1 MKNIIQ
7 ILVALFAVVF
17 FSCTGPSVSKEQGNP
32 LLSEYKTPFQVPPFD
47 KIQNAHFKPALDS
60 GIVALRTDIEA
71 IISNPEDPD
80 FENTIEA
87 LEYSGMLL
95 DRVQNVFGNLRSAN
109 TNDSIQLIA
118 KEMAPEISKVYDDIY
133 LNQQLFER
141 VNKVYNGR
149 TALDLSP
156 EQEKLLEET
165 YKTFV
170 RRGANLP
177 ADAKEQLRSI
187 NEQLSLL
194 TLEFGENI
202 LTETNNFQ
210 MVVEDEAQLAGL
222 PENVIKSGAEAASE
236 EGMDGKWL
244 FTVHKPSMLPF
255 LQYSEVRPLRE
266 KLFKAYMN
274 LGNNNNEYDNKEV
287 LKKMVNLRIDR
298 ANLLGYESHADYV
311 LADRMAENPENVYD
325 LITEIWTS
333 ALPVAK
339 KEAELLQEMIYKE
352 GHDFKLQ
359 PWDWWYYAEKV
370 RKAEYDLDEE
380 QLRPYFKL
388 ENVREGVFGLANRLF
403 GLTFEEIRDIPKPHP
418 DANAFEVKEEDG
430 SHVGIL
436 FMDFHPRQ
444 SKRGG
449 AWMSSYRKQYQH
461 DGEYIHPVITNVCNF
476 SKPTGNKPALLSLD
490 EVHTLFHEFGH
501 ALHGLLSDCTYPSLS
516 GTAVPRDFVELPSQI
531 MENWVLEPEL
541 LKSYAKHYETGEV
554 IPDSLISKIKESALF
569 NQGFA
574 MAEYLAASFLDMDY
588 HTLTEPLTEDVLAFE
603 MNAMDE
609 IGLID
614 EIIPRYR
621 STYFRH
627 IFASGYSAGYYS
639 YIWAEV
645 LDADAYEAF
654 KENGIFDKETAR
666 AFRENILARGGT
678 QDPMMLYKQF
688 RGDEPNINAL
698 LKRKGLVKK
707 SDIKGDDNVL

>member
-1 MKNIIQ
+1 MKHKVE
-7 ILVALFAVVF
+7 ILIAFLVFALF
-17 FSCTGPSVSKEQGNP
+17 SCSGPTVSEKSGNP
-32 LLSEYKTPFQVPPFD
+32 LLTEYETPYQVPPFD
-47 KIQNAHFKPALDS
+47 KIHNAHFKPALDS
-60 GIVALRTDIEA
+60 GIAALRAEIDVIVN
-71 IISNPEDPD
+71 NPQDPG

-95 DRVQNVFGNLRSAN
+95 DKVQNVFGNLRSAN
-109 TNDSIQLIA
+109 TNDSIQLIS
-118 KEMAPEISKVYDDIY
+118 KEIAPEISKVNDDIY
-133 LNQQLFER
+133 LNNQLFER
-141 VNKVYNGR
+141 VNRVYKAR
-149 TALDLSP
+149 TALNLEP

-165 YKTFV
+165 YKSFV
-170 RRGANLP
+170 RQGANLS
-177 ADAKEQLRSI
+177 DNDKEQLRSI

-202 LTETNNFQ
+202 LNETNNFQ
-210 MVVEDEAQLAGL
+210 MVIEDEAQLAGL
-222 PENVIKSGAEAASE
+222 PQDVRESAAEAASA
-236 EGMDGKWL
+236 EGMEGKWL

-255 LQYSEVRPLRE
+255 LQYSKVRPLRE

-274 LGNNNNEYDNKEV
+274 LGNNNNDYDNKEI

-298 ANLLGYESHADYV
+298 ANLLGYQSHADYI
-311 LADRMAENPENVYD
+311 LADRMAEKPENVSD
-325 LITEIWTS
+325 LLMEIWSS

-339 KEAELLQEMIYKE
+339 KEVGMLQQMINQE
-352 GHDFKLQ
+352 GHDFKLK
-359 PWDWWYYAEKV
+359 PWDWWHYAEKV
-370 RKAEYDLDEE
+370 RKEKYNLDEE
-380 QLRPYFKL
+380 QLRPYFQL
-388 ENVREGVFGLANRLF
+388 ENVREGVFELAHRLF
-403 GLTFEEIRDIPKPHP
+403 GLTFEEITDIPKPHP
-418 DANAFEVKEEDG
+418 DALTFEVKEQDG
-430 SHVGIL
+430 SHIGL
-436 FMDFHPRQ
+436 LYMDFHPRQ

-449 AWMSSYRKQYQH
+449 AWMSSYRKQYRK

-501 ALHGLLSDCTYPSLS
+501 ALHGLLSDCTYPGLS
-516 GTAVPRDFVELPSQI
+516 GTSVPRDFVELPSQI
-531 MENWVLEPEL
+531 MENWVLEPEM
-541 LKSYAKHYETGEV
+541 LKFYAKHYETGEV
-554 IPDSLISKIKESALF
+554 IPDSLINKIKESALF

-603 MNAMDE
+603 EKAMDD
-609 IGLID
+609 IGLMD

-645 LDADAYEAF
+645 LDADAYKAF
-654 KENGIFDKETAR
+654 RENGIFDKETAR

-678 QDPMMLYKQF
+678 QEPMMLYKQF
-688 RGDEPNINAL
+688 RGDEPDINAL
-698 LKRKGLVKK
+698 LERKGLVKR